1 MLSGSSRFR
10 RTIGA
15 IVERRT
21 LFNEWIWTI
30 PGVDRNVAWI

>member
-1 MLSGSSRFR
+1 
-10 RTIGA
+10 
-15 IVERRT
+15 VERRT